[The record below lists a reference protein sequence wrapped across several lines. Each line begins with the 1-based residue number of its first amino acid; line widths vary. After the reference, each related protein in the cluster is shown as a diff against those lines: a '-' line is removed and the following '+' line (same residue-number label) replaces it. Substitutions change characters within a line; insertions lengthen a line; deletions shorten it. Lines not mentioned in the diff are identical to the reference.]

1 MVDAERVSKA
11 FQTASQDLLDQRHAQ
26 GHWIGELSSSALST
40 ATAISAISVAKP
52 EQVRTLLP
60 NADQSPEDLV
70 TAGIA
75 WLAAH
80 QNRDG
85 GWGDTD
91 QSFSNIATT
100 MLVVAAF
107 RLAGAAANHAAILDR
122 AESYIRGQG
131 GIAGLK
137 RRYGRDKTFAVPILM
152 NCALAGMVPWSDVA
166 PLPFELACFPQSWFR
181 LLRLPV
187 VSYAIPAL
195 VAVGQA
201 RYFHLPPR
209 NPFARRLRAMA
220 VEGSR
225 RLLERMQP
233 ASGGFLEATPLTSFV
248 VMGLA
253 GIGQAAHPVT
263 KLGLEFLVRSVRPDG
278 SWPIDTNL
286 ATWLTTLSL
295 RALVAGGRWTYDSRL
310 VEWVLACQHLEKHPF
325 TAAEPGGWGWSDL
338 SGAVPDADDTAGALL
353 ALSHVVADAPPDEA
367 RRIRQAAVAGLGWL
381 VRLQNGDGGWPTF
394 CRGWGKLPFDR
405 SGTDLTAHALR
416 AMAAWLKIFQQPA
429 TGRGSSAASDDAAD
443 WLPQRPAVDRA
454 IQRGLAYLQRTQAA
468 DGSWAP
474 LWFGNQFD
482 PREENPVYG
491 TSRVLA
497 AFCDLGLAGS
507 RCALRAAAWLVARQ
521 NPDGGWGGHRP
532 QFTPQGEHLAGSS
545 VEETAL
551 ALDALLTAEPA
562 EVLKVP
568 IDKALS
574 WLCTRV
580 EQGRHHECSPIG
592 FYFAK
597 LWYYEKLYPLIFT
610 VAALGRAA
618 GQSGPGSGHQGAS
631 ALGTLEHHEP
641 THTT

>member
-1 MVDAERVSKA
+1 MLDAERVLKA
-11 FQTASQDLLDQRHAQ
+11 FQTASQDLLDQRNAQ

-40 ATAISAISVAKP
+40 ATAISALSVAGQ
-52 EQVRTLLP
+52 EQVRAALP
-60 NADQSPEDLV
+60 GADRSPDDLV
-70 TAGIA
+70 RAGIA

-91 QSFSNIATT
+91 QSFSNIATS

-107 RLAGAAANHAAILDR
+107 RLAGTASAHADALDR

-152 NCALAGMVPWSDVA
+152 NCALAEIVPWSEVA

-209 NPFARRLRAMA
+209 NRIVRRLRASA
-220 VEGSR
+220 VQRSR

-233 ASGGFLEATPLTSFV
+233 PSGGFLEATPLTSFV

-253 GIGQAAHPVT
+253 GIGQAGHPVSR
-263 KLGLEFLVRSVRPDG
+263 LGLEFLLRSVRPDG

-295 RALVAGGRWTYDSRL
+295 RALAASGRWTYDSRC
-310 VEWVLACQHLEKHPF
+310 VAWVLACQHLEKHPF

-353 ALSHVVADAPPDEA
+353 ALSHLHAAAPPDEA
-367 RRIRQAAVAGLGWL
+367 RRIRRAVAAGLGWL

-416 AMAAWLKIFQQPA
+416 AMAAWIKIFQHLAAGEGDNATPDDA
-429 TGRGSSAASDDAAD
+429 TGWPR
-443 WLPQRPAVDRA
+443 QRPALDRA
-454 IQRGLAYLQRTQAA
+454 IGRGLAYLERTQAA

-491 TSRVLA
+491 TSRVLTA
-497 AFCDLGLAGS
+497 LGELGASGS
-507 RCALRAAAWLVARQ
+507 RCARRAAAWLVARQ
-521 NPDGGWGGHRP
+521 HPDGGWGG
-532 QFTPQGEHLAGSS
+532 GSPGRAAS

-551 ALDALLTAEPA
+551 AVEALLTAEPA

-568 IDKALS
+568 IDQALS
-574 WLCTRV
+574 WLCQRV
-580 EQGRHHECSPIG
+580 EQGRHRECSPIG

-618 GQSGPGSGHQGAS
+618 GQSGPGSGHQGAL
-631 ALGTLEHHEP
+631 AHLEP